1 MTMFSEAQGQ
11 TCSIDIPE
19 EFKHIRRVWDNASNA
34 CVADIKPGEYYVT
47 NKNELITT
55 VLGSCVSACI
65 RDRSI
70 GLGGMNHFMLPKEVN
85 GANGRWEATD
95 VNEATRYGNYA
106 MEHLINDIL
115 KQGGN
120 RKFLEIKIFGGCN
133 VLPINTNVGQRN
145 IDFVRKFL
153 FSEGYT
159 IQAESVGHPNPLKVE
174 YNPKTGKAR
183 IKKLGVAEQTAV
195 VREEEQYQHDL
206 DETPT
211 HGDMELF

>member
-1 MTMFSEAQGQ
+1 MSVFSEAQGQ
-11 TCSIDIPE
+11 ACSIDIPDQ
-19 EFKHIRRVWDNASNA
+19 FKHIRRVWDNTSNA
-34 CVADIKPGEYYVT
+34 CIADIKPGEYYVT
-47 NKNELITT
+47 DKNELITT

-70 GLGGMNHFMLPKEVN
+70 GIGGMNHFMLPKEVN

-95 VNEATRYGNYA
+95 VNEAARYGNYA
-106 MEHLINDIL
+106 MENLINDIL
-115 KQGGN
+115 KRGGN

-133 VLPINTNVGQRN
+133 VLPVNTYVGKRN

-153 FSEGYT
+153 FNEGYS
-159 IQAESVGHPNPLKVE
+159 IDAESVGHSTPLKVQ

-183 IKKLGVAEQTAV
+183 IKKLGITEQNV
-195 VREEEQYQHDL
+195 IVKEESQYQHDL